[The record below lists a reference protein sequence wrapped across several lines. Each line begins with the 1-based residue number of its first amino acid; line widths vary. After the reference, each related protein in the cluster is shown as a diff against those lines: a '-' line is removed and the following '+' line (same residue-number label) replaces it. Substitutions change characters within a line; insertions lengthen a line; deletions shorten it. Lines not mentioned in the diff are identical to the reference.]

1 MHEIGIMQ
9 GTLDLA
15 VRTARAASAGQIL
28 CVRVR
33 VGAMTGIVPEAL
45 QFAFEALRE
54 GTIAS
59 GARLEVETVPAR
71 GWCDHCQAEFE
82 AIDWLPQCPKCQRSC
97 GALRGGLELEV
108 SSVDVA

>member
-15 VRTARAASAGQIL
+15 VQTAQAASAGQIL

-33 VGAMTGIVPEAL
+33 VGSMTGIVTEAL

-59 GARLEVETVPAR
+59 EARLEVETVPAR
-71 GWCDHCQAEFE
+71 CWCNHCQAEFE
-82 AIDWLPQCPKCQRSC
+82 AADWLPQCPTCQNA
-97 GALRGGLELEV
+97 GGQLRGGLELELT
-108 SSVDVA
+108 SVEVA